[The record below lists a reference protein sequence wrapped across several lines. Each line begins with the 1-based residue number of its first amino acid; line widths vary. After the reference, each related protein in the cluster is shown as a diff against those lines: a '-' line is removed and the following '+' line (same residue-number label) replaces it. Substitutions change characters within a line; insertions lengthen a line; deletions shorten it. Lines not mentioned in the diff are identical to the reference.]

1 MRVELRKWS
10 MADKQALITIC
21 NQIDRS
27 YLSDRLPNPYTEVSA
42 DWWLHRVEAVSYTH
56 LEYENLF
63 HIDME

>member
-27 YLSDRLPNPYTEVSA
+27 YLSDRLPMV
-42 DWWLHRVEAVSYTH
+42 
-56 LEYENLF
+56 
-63 HIDME
+63 M

>member
-42 DWWLHRVEAVSYTH
+42 DWWLHKSRRNGRKMCNFS
-56 LEYENLF
+56 
-63 HIDME
+63 